1 MRQHQT
7 SLQKQIEVGKVKDLG
22 MAEHEFMMNKKII
35 DGIELKNTG
44 SP

>member
-1 MRQHQT
+1 ME
-7 SLQKQIEVGKVKDLG
+7 SGKGKEFG

-35 DGIELKNTG
+35 EGIEQKNTG